1 MTRRSRASSIRG
13 NSPNL
18 DAADPARAAFEA
30 GRYEE
35 ALGLLDR
42 LGREDPAT
50 GANRALLLAR
60 LGRRDEAMAAY
71 RAALARYPDNP
82 AAAEGLARLL
92 GETGADAEALSVLQG
107 ALRRRPEPVLQA
119 RTAMPLLRLGRLREG
134 FRAYAHRWSVP
145 EYGDDRHA
153 VRRPD
158 PATAWHGQ
166 CSVAGRRVLVFAE
179 QGFGDTLQ
187 FVRFVPE
194 LARRGAQVLLEVQPE
209 LLPLL
214 RGFPGTT
221 EVFAQGA
228 AARGETVPAFE
239 LSCPLLDL
247 PGIFRTSLATLPR
260 PVAPAV
266 PPRRLAAWRARLG
279 EAGRPRVGLA
289 WSGRVTGGD
298 VRPIPPAL
306 LRPLLD
312 LPVAFHAV
320 QAGVPDEDRAA
331 LPGLI
336 VHEGAIGDFADAAA
350 LMSLLDAVVTIDT
363 AAAHLAGTLGRPG
376 LVMLAHV
383 ADWRWLAGRPDCPWY
398 PSLALLR
405 QPAPADWAPVVAQA
419 GHALRRLFRL

>member
-1 MTRRSRASSIRG
+1 
-13 NSPNL
+13 L

-35 ALGLLDR
+35 ALGLLARRGQD
-42 LGREDPAT
+42 DPAT
-50 GANRALLLAR
+50 CTNRALLLSR
-60 LGRRDEAMAAY
+60 LGRKDEAMEAY
-71 RAALARYPDNP
+71 RAVLARHPGHP
-82 AAAEGLARLL
+82 GAAEGLALLL
-92 GETGADAEALSVLQG
+92 GEIGADGEALRVLQG
-107 ALRRRPEPVLQA
+107 ALRRYPAPVLEA

-134 FRAYAHRWSVP
+134 FRAYAHRWTVP

-153 VRRPD
+153 TRRPD

-166 CSVAGRRVLVFAE
+166 YSVAGRRVLVFAE

-209 LLPLL
+209 LLELL

-221 EVFAQGA
+221 EVFAQEA
-228 AARGETVPAFE
+228 AARGEPVPAFA

-260 PVAPAV
+260 PVPPAV
-266 PPRRLAAWRARLG
+266 PPERLAAWRARLG
-279 EAGRPRVGLA
+279 EPGRPRVGLA
-289 WSGRVTGGD
+289 WSGRVTPGD
-298 VRPIPPAL
+298 VRPVPPAL

-320 QAGVPDEDRAA
+320 QVGVSDEDRAA
-331 LPGLI
+331 LPGLV
-336 VHEGAIGDFADAAA
+336 VHEGAIADFADAAA

-383 ADWRWLAGRPDCPWY
+383 ADWRWLTGRQDCPWY
-398 PSLALLR
+398 PSLGLLR
-405 QPAPADWAPVVAQA
+405 QPAPGDWAPVVAQA